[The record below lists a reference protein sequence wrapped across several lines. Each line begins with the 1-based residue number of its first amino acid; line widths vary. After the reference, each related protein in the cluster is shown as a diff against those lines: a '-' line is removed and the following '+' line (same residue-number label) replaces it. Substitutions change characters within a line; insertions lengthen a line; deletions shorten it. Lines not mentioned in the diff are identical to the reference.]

1 MKNFTKNEYNNYSKY
16 SESAKFNSPDEEY
29 DWAATQHKNCS
40 KCSQSKSLNEYGFNT
55 SGRDPFDANGLRL
68 RRPECKECNKKIT
81 SGKNKAKKI
90 AKSLGFFTK
99 APEGTKCKLC
109 GTTEKIVFDHDH
121 ETEKFRGWLCDPCNR
136 SQGVIETRGGSDLVA
151 IKIEGHVPLWIKK
164 LIEYHSK

>member
-1 MKNFTKNEYNNYSKY
+1 MKNFTENEYNNYSKY

-29 DWAATQHKNCS
+29 DWAASQHKNCS
-40 KCSQSKSLNEYGFNT
+40 KCGQSKNLNEYSFNT
-55 SGRDPFDANGLRL
+55 SGRDPFDANGIRL

-99 APEGTKCKLC
+99 APEGTKCGLC

-136 SQGVIETRGGSDLVA
+136 SIGLLETRLGSDY
-151 IKIEGHVPLWIKK
+151 IEK
-164 LIEYHSK
+164 LILYSSK

>member
-1 MKNFTKNEYNNYSKY
+1 MTFTENEYKNYSKY

-29 DWAATQHKNCS
+29 DWAATQFKNCS
-40 KCSQSKSLNEYGFNT
+40 KCGQSKSLNDYGFNT
-55 SGRDPFDANGLRL
+55 SGRDPFDANGIRL

-90 AKSLGFFTK
+90 AKSLGFSTK
-99 APEGTKCKLC
+99 APEGTKCELC

-136 SQGVIETRGGSDLVA
+136 SIGLLETRLGSDY
-151 IKIEGHVPLWIKK
+151 IEK
-164 LIEYHSK
+164 LILYSSK